1 MVVLATKLYVQ
12 GDARERSLDALRS
25 LVGNEIEDLDV
36 EYTVGV
42 RRDDFAVVTIEGED
56 EVIARNLLREE
67 FGEITPD
74 FEPGETYV
82 GTLESWGEEGITLDA
97 GEDVRIPASELG
109 LGQGTPIQIVERFGL
124 VQHMPLTFVYG
135 GEVAVADGDADAD
148 ADAEGDAESDTDT
161 DANSKTIVS
170 SDAETEERPHRLA
183 DEERDRLYEWTRG
196 AGRVNVNSATRGE
209 VRATVN
215 RAGHARDIVT
225 VERLGL
231 LEQSIIC
238 KDETDPPGLLAAIG
252 DYLPAEIRCVI
263 P

>member
-1 MVVLATKLYVQ
+1 MVVLATKVYVQ
-12 GDARERSLDALRS
+12 GDARERALDGLRS
-25 LVGNEIEDLDV
+25 LVDNAVGDLDV

-42 RRDDFAVVTIEGED
+42 RHDDFATVTVEGED
-56 EVIARNLLREE
+56 AVVARNLLREE
-67 FGEITPD
+67 WGEITPD

-82 GTLESWGEEGITLDA
+82 GTLESWDEDGIVLDA
-97 GEDVRIPASELG
+97 GRDVRIPASELD

-124 VQHMPLTFVYG
+124 VQHMGLQFVYG
-135 GEVAVADGDADAD
+135 D
-148 ADAEGDAESDTDT
+148 ESDGEP
-161 DANSKTIVS
+161 S
-170 SDAETEERPHRLA
+170 RLA
-183 DEERDRLYEWTRG
+183 DAERDRLYEWTRG
-196 AGRVNVNSATRGE
+196 SGRVNVNSATRGE

-231 LEQSIIC
+231 LEQSIVC

-252 DYLPAEIRCVI
+252 DYLPAEIRCLI

>member
-1 MVVLATKLYVQ
+1 MVVLATKVYVE

-25 LVGNEIEDLDV
+25 LVANEIEDLDV

-42 RRDDFAVVTIEGED
+42 RHDDFAVVTIEGDD
-56 EVIARNLLREE
+56 EVVARNLLREAY
-67 FGEITPD
+67 GEVTPD

-82 GTLESWGEEGITLDA
+82 GTLEGWDDEGFVLDA
-97 GEDVRIPASELG
+97 GEEVRVPADELG
-109 LGQGTPIQIVERFGL
+109 LGQGSPVQIVERFGL
-124 VQHMPLTFVYG
+124 VQHTPMKFVYG
-135 GEVAVADGDADAD
+135 GDAGGDGDDS
-148 ADAEGDAESDTDT
+148 ESDTDG
-161 DANSKTIVS
+161 
-170 SDAETEERPHRLA
+170 ETNAHRLA
-183 DEERDRLYEWTRG
+183 DEERDRLYDWTRG

-231 LEQSIIC
+231 LEQSIVC

-252 DYLPAEIRCVI
+252 SYLPAEIRCVI